1 MFFFKQ
7 KTAYEMR
14 ISDWSSDVCS
24 SDFTHAASDANA
36 FAVAQGALARPTIL
50 ADPLE
55 NGEQFLNIK
64 LRFRI
69 KRDGKLGN
77 QFRIFARE
85 LEKLVLV
92 LREARDVG
100 VAPWEQCR
108 AGLGGGRRR
117 EIGRGWCRERVC
129 QSG

>member
-1 MFFFKQ
+1 MSGNIQ
-7 KTAYEMR
+7 PNIVALYHH
-14 ISDWSSDVCS
+14 DQL
-24 SDFTHAASDANA
+24 THAASDANA

-92 LREARDVG
+92 LREARAFG
-100 VAPWEQCR
+100 VEPLAQ
-108 AGLGGGRRR
+108 
-117 EIGRGWCRERVC
+117 
-129 QSG
+129 